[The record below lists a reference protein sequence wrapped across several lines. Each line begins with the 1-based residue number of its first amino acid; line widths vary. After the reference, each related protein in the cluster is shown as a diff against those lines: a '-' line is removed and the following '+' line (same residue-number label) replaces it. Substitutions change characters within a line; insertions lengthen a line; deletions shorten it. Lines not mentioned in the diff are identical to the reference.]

1 MARTRNIKPGFFL
14 NDVLGECEPLG
25 RLLFAGLWCQA
36 DRNGV
41 VEYRPRRIKAEILP
55 FDDADI
61 EGLVVELEARGFVV
75 RFAANGSTWLR
86 VVKFRE
92 HQTPHPREPAIEI
105 PEENAKPGIFAAGHL
120 QAQALL
126 GGRQDE
132 PGHYSASAK
141 TSPDITGRAPEQ
153 AGFPTP
159 SSFST
164 SLPPSASSVASPADA
179 GSPQQVLWAS
189 QTGWQ
194 GITAPDRSEWRSA
207 FPAVDI
213 DAELAASGLWL
224 KANPHKAKRT
234 NWRKFIVGWLK
245 NAQDKGG
252 TRRGYGAAGGQ
263 GPPPASKWDDE
274 SLKRLEMTRRK
285 EQERY
290 EKELST

>member
-14 NDVLGECEPLG
+14 NDVLGECHPLA

-55 FDDADI
+55 FDDADV
-61 EGLVVELEARGFVV
+61 EGLVVELEGRGFVV

-105 PEENAKPGIFAAGHL
+105 PGENAAPGIFAAGHL

-126 GGRQDE
+126 GERQDE

-141 TSPDITGRAPEQ
+141 TSQDITGRAPEQ

-159 SSFST
+159 SSFL
-164 SLPPSASSVASPADA
+164 LPPSPLPSSVARPADA
-179 GSPQQVLWAS
+179 GSPQQVRWAA
-189 QTGWQ
+189 QGGWQ
-194 GITAPDRSEWRSA
+194 GITPEDRSEWRSA
-207 FPAVDI
+207 FPAVDL
-213 DAELAASGLWL
+213 DAELSAAGVWL
-224 KANPHKAKRT
+224 KAHPDRAKRT
-234 NWRKFIVGWLK
+234 NWRKFLSSWFR
-245 NAQDKGG
+245 NAQDRGG
-252 TRRGYGAAGGQ
+252 TRKGAAPATTPLQ
-263 GPPPASKWDDE
+263 TWSDEDLARLAATRQREAARAGP
-274 SLKRLEMTRRK
+274 
-285 EQERY
+285 
-290 EKELST
+290 

>member
-14 NDVLGECEPLG
+14 NDVLGECKPLA

-105 PEENAKPGIFAAGHL
+105 PAKTEEPGIFAAGHL

-126 GGRQDE
+126 GERQDE

-141 TSPDITGRAPEQ
+141 TSQDITGRAPEQ

-164 SLPPSASSVASPADA
+164 SLPPSASPVASPAGA
-179 GSPQQVLWAS
+179 GSPQQVVWAT

-194 GITAPDRSEWRSA
+194 GITPADRSEWRSA

-213 DAELAASGLWL
+213 DAELAGAGLWL

-234 NWRKFIVGWLK
+234 NWRKFVVGWLK
-245 NAQDKGG
+245 NAQDRGG
-252 TRRGYGAAGGQ
+252 TRK
-263 GPPPASKWDDE
+263 ASREPEARTVRPWTGDDAERFEATKRKLLE
-274 SLKRLEMTRRK
+274 SLRK
-285 EQERY
+285 EA
-290 EKELST
+290 K

>member
-14 NDVLGECEPLG
+14 NDVLGECHPLG

-55 FDDADI
+55 FDDADV
-61 EGLVVELEARGFVV
+61 EGLVVELEARGFVS
-75 RFAANGSTWLR
+75 RFAANGSEWLR

-126 GGRQDE
+126 GERQDE

-141 TSPDITGRAPEQ
+141 TSQDITGRAPEQ

-164 SLPPSASSVASPADA
+164 SLPPSPLPSSVARPADA
-179 GSPQQVLWAS
+179 GLPQQVRWAA
-189 QTGWQ
+189 QGGWQ
-194 GITAPDRSEWRSA
+194 GITPEDRSEWRSA
-207 FPAVDI
+207 FPAIDL
-213 DAELAASGLWL
+213 DAELSAAGVWL
-224 KANPHKAKRT
+224 KAHPDRAKRT
-234 NWRKFIVGWLK
+234 NWRKFLSSWLR
-245 NAQDKGG
+245 NAQDRGG
-252 TRRGYGAAGGQ
+252 TRKGAAPAAAPLQ
-263 GPPPASKWDDE
+263 TWSDEDLARLAATRQREAARAGP
-274 SLKRLEMTRRK
+274 
-285 EQERY
+285 
-290 EKELST
+290 

>member
-1 MARTRNIKPGFFL
+1 VARTRNIKPGFFL
-14 NDVLGECEPLG
+14 NDVLGECQPLG

-61 EGLVVELEARGFVV
+61 EALVVELEARGFVV
-75 RFAANGSTWLR
+75 RFAANGSEWLR

-126 GGRQDE
+126 GERQDE

-141 TSPDITGRAPEQ
+141 TGQDITGRAPEQ

-159 SSFST
+159 SSFL
-164 SLPPSASSVASPADA
+164 LPPSPLPLPSSVARPAEA
-179 GSPQQVLWAS
+179 GLPQQVRWAARE
-189 QTGWQ
+189 GWQ
-194 GITAPDRSEWRSA
+194 GITPEDRSEWRSA

-213 DAELAASGLWL
+213 DTELASSGLWL
-224 KANPHKAKRT
+224 KAHPDRAKRS
-234 NWRKFIVGWLK
+234 NWRKFLVGWLK
-245 NAQDKGG
+245 NAQDRGG
-252 TRRGYGAAGGQ
+252 TRKGPGHGQQPGPSPVKGWSDEDVARLAAAKQ
-263 GPPPASKWDDE
+263 REAARSGP
-274 SLKRLEMTRRK
+274 
-285 EQERY
+285 
-290 EKELST
+290 

>member
-14 NDVLGECEPLG
+14 NDVLGECHPPG
-25 RLLFAGLWCQA
+25 RLLFPGLSGQE
-36 DRNGV
+36 DRNGGA
-41 VEYRPRRIKAEILP
+41 EYRPRRIKAEILP

-61 EGLVVELEARGFVV
+61 DALVVELEARGFVV

-105 PEENAKPGIFAAGHL
+105 PAKNEEPGIFAAGHL

-126 GGRQDE
+126 GERQDE
-132 PGHYSASAK
+132 PGQDSASAK
-141 TSPDITGRAPEQ
+141 TSQDITGRAPEQ

-159 SSFST
+159 SSFL
-164 SLPPSASSVASPADA
+164 LPPSPLPSPVASPAGA
-179 GSPQQVLWAS
+179 GSPQQVVWAS

-194 GITAPDRSEWRSA
+194 GITPADRSEWRSA

-213 DAELAASGLWL
+213 DAELTSSGLWL
-224 KANPHKAKRT
+224 KTNPPKATRT
-234 NWRKFIVGWLK
+234 NWRKFILSWLR
-245 NAQDKGG
+245 NAQDRGG
-252 TRRGYGAAGGQ
+252 TRKAS
-263 GPPPASKWDDE
+263 GPGHGTSPATAKAWDEE
-274 SLKRLEMTRRK
+274 SLKRLEMTKRK

-290 EKELST
+290 EKEMAR